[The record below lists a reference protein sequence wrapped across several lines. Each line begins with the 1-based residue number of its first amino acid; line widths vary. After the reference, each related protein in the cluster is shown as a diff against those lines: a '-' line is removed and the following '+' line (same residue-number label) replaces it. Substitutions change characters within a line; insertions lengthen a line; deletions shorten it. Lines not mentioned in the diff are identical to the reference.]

1 MGRPQQHD
9 MEPQTPLGDEGA
21 IVVPSDNINPGE
33 TIASENEETNMTD
46 GPEYFA
52 PPAHLAARFW
62 NKSAA
67 RRKSSAT
74 SSRRNSL
81 SSVNSHG
88 SSLSQR
94 RASSIGCQSNYIAQ
108 HLRRASIIESRKAR
122 LADRAAHAEQVR
134 LRAALVK
141 AAPRGSISNSEERAL
156 AAQLAKEKYLAK
168 VAAACAEEVA
178 RAKRI
183 AEEVKERKLA
193 EEARV
198 RLEMEERQVEA
209 EKRRAEYQRNLQ
221 ARRARRAD
229 SSEKKLS
236 TLEEIVDMD
245 EEAVV
250 DDTTDETAT
259 EVPELK
265 LTPDRAARRLQRTF
279 RLHLRHKIVQAYTS
293 IDLHGRSTRDSF
305 EDMTAL
311 VAETHTIE
319 TTTALLTQLGLQDKN
334 DENASLNTRTF
345 LSAFMLTGHP
355 ITVLNNKNGAQE
367 QDLLAKS
374 TELINQF
381 ASTIARLAGWNN
393 FSPNATQLETLSQ
406 AYSAYTSAFAA
417 WRLQDSSVIIEGMV
431 ASFVELDAIWQ
442 TVKDDTRGEVASDY
456 REGIRDNQVMLLS
469 RIRKL
474 AGPDRADTLIKK
486 AIRESRKK
494 RPKKRPTAEVRPR
507 GVESAQTE
515 TPAARSSFESTVE
528 SPVDAVELPNLAL
541 NPPSGVVQ
549 IKDLDVLM
557 PSNRV
562 LTHELAINKDF
573 KLEDTKAEKR
583 GEVYGAICEHMK
595 QAFEAGTGGVWTV
608 SAAENVRE
616 KLLRMLKPGNSM
628 HTLISN
634 TLDLDS
640 INRQCQ
646 QGVFSYD
653 GFFEFMAQILPKL
666 CAPFRDA
673 EIKALTEEL
682 QTSNA
687 DVNAMIDKLLKL
699 LRAVD
704 LLSLDYTNF
713 MIMNAAPTLL
723 REAPGYEHR
732 MFAKDLES
740 GTISLDKTKTW
751 WRSSYATLSAEADRR
766 DPEAVRNPADRP
778 ASHKVY
784 AHALLG
790 LAAEQGELQEASI
803 PETLMLDVGRLQ
815 RIRSE
820 VIRLSIVGAVL
831 LTAKNLLRR
840 DSRSQWKNEASRL
853 WQLLSAERY
862 DGRTDNLT
870 TSQKAFG
877 ILENAH
883 NMPPATKQHLSG
895 TIARF
900 FAQAAAISAP
910 SHSTSVRLTDPVLKV
925 LFQRLRTHIGSRLSA
940 STSSE
945 RVRAASS
952 ASEALASFGMPEFT
966 AQVGTIVETL
976 EKVRE
981 VDWKAHAVWHESVFR
996 ELLQAESA
1004 GGGG

>member
-1 MGRPQQHD
+1 
-9 MEPQTPLGDEGA
+9 
-21 IVVPSDNINPGE
+21 
-33 TIASENEETNMTD
+33 
-46 GPEYFA
+46 
-52 PPAHLAARFW
+52 
-62 NKSAA
+62 
-67 RRKSSAT
+67 
-74 SSRRNSL
+74 
-81 SSVNSHG
+81 
-88 SSLSQR
+88 
-94 RASSIGCQSNYIAQ
+94 
-108 HLRRASIIESRKAR
+108 
-122 LADRAAHAEQVR
+122 
-134 LRAALVK
+134 
-141 AAPRGSISNSEERAL
+141 
-156 AAQLAKEKYLAK
+156 
-168 VAAACAEEVA
+168 
-178 RAKRI
+178 
-183 AEEVKERKLA
+183 
-193 EEARV
+193 
-198 RLEMEERQVEA
+198 
-209 EKRRAEYQRNLQ
+209 
-221 ARRARRAD
+221 
-229 SSEKKLS
+229 
-236 TLEEIVDMD
+236 
-245 EEAVV
+245 
-250 DDTTDETAT
+250 
-259 EVPELK
+259 
-265 LTPDRAARRLQRTF
+265 
-279 RLHLRHKIVQAYTS
+279 
-293 IDLHGRSTRDSF
+293 
-305 EDMTAL
+305 
-311 VAETHTIE
+311 
-319 TTTALLTQLGLQDKN
+319 
-334 DENASLNTRTF
+334 
-345 LSAFMLTGHP
+345 
-355 ITVLNNKNGAQE
+355 
-367 QDLLAKS
+367 
-374 TELINQF
+374 
-381 ASTIARLAGWNN
+381 
-393 FSPNATQLETLSQ
+393 
-406 AYSAYTSAFAA
+406 
-417 WRLQDSSVIIEGMV
+417 MV

-474 AGPDRADTLIKK
+474 AGPDRADALIKK
-486 AIRESRKK
+486 AIRESRRK

-507 GVESAQTE
+507 GVESAQTKPP
-515 TPAARSSFESTVE
+515 TAQSSLEASAE
-528 SPVDAVELPNLAL
+528 SPGDAVELPNLSL
-541 NPPSGVVQ
+541 SPPSGAVQ
-549 IKDLDVLM
+549 IKDLDVPM

-583 GEVYGAICEHMK
+583 AEVYRAICEHMK
-595 QAFEAGTGGVWTV
+595 QAFEAGAGAVWTV

-653 GFFEFMAQILPKL
+653 GFFQFMAQILPKL

-673 EIKALTEEL
+673 EIKALTAEL

-713 MIMNAAPTLL
+713 MIMNAAPTLI

-740 GTISLDKTKTW
+740 GTISLDGTKTW
-751 WRSSYATLSAEADRR
+751 WRSSYATLCAEADRR
-766 DPEAVRNPADRP
+766 DPEAIRNPADRP

-803 PETLMLDVGRLQ
+803 PETLKLDVARLQ

-820 VIRLSIVGAVL
+820 VIRLTIVGAVL

-840 DSRSQWKNEASRL
+840 DSRSQWKNEAGRL
-853 WQLLSAERY
+853 WQLLTAERY
-862 DGRTDNLT
+862 DGRADDLSTA
-870 TSQKAFG
+870 QKAFS

-883 NMPPATKQHLSG
+883 NMPLSTKQHLSG

-910 SHSTSVRLTDPVLKV
+910 SGTSHSTSVRLTDPVLKV

-996 ELLQAESA
+996 ELLRAES
-1004 GGGG
+1004 GGGL